1 MKIGILT
8 QPLYVNYGG
17 ILQCYALQKK
27 LQLMG
32 HETVVLQRE
41 FLRKYTIGGAI
52 LHYAKQIVKLLLG
65 KKAIWIYNVAEEKRS
80 YAAKHTSV
88 FINKYIKSLSKKCYT
103 TDELK
108 KEAELHQLDA
118 IIVGSDQVWRPDYSP
133 CQLNYFLDF
142 LSNDSKIKRLSYAAS
157 FGTDNW
163 MFSPE
168 LTKQCGEL
176 LRKFDAVS
184 VRELSGIDLCKK
196 HFDVDAVQVID
207 PTMLLNKEDY
217 SDLVETR
224 KNRGNLF
231 CYVLDRTAEKQS
243 AIASIANKSNLVPFE
258 NMPELEITSSNLYH
272 NLEKCVTPPIEDWIS
287 AFMEAE
293 MVITDS
299 FHGCVFSIIFNKPF
313 WVIGNK
319 ARGMARF
326 DTLLSQYSLQDRL
339 INPSEVGNIDVNK
352 PIEWDLINNRRKE
365 LQDIAVNFIEKS
377 LI

>member
-80 YAAKHTSV
+80 YAAKHTLV

-108 KEAELHQLDA
+108 KEAEFHQLDA

-196 HFDVDAVQVID
+196 YFDTDAVQVID
-207 PTMLLNKEDY
+207 PTMLLNREDY

-224 KNRGNLF
+224 KKRGNLF
-231 CYVLDRTAEKQS
+231 CYILDRTMEKQS

-258 NMPELEITSSNLYH
+258 NMPELEITPSNLYRDI
-272 NLEKCVTPPIEDWIS
+272 EKCVTPPVEDWIS

-293 MVITDS
+293 MIVTDS

-326 DTLLSQYSLQDRL
+326 ETLLSQYGLQDRL

-352 PIEWDLINNRRKE
+352 PINWDGVNNKRKE

>member
-41 FLRKYTIGGAI
+41 FMRKYTIGGAI
-52 LHYAKQIVKLLLG
+52 LHYTKQIVKLLLG

-80 YAAKHTSV
+80 YAAKHTLV

-108 KEAELHQLDA
+108 KEVEFHQLDA

-133 CQLNYFLDF
+133 CQLNYFLNF
-142 LSNDSKIKRLSYAAS
+142 LSDDSKIKRLSYAAS

-163 MFSPE
+163 MFSPK

-207 PTMLLNKEDY
+207 PTMLLNREDY
-217 SDLVETR
+217 SDLVETC
-224 KNRGNLF
+224 KKRGNLF
-231 CYVLDRTAEKQS
+231 CYILDRTMEKQS

-258 NMPELEITSSNLYH
+258 NMPELEITSSNLYRDI
-272 NLEKCVTPPIEDWIS
+272 EKCVTPPVEDWIS
-287 AFMEAE
+287 AFMDAE
-293 MVITDS
+293 MVVTDS

-313 WVIGNK
+313 WVVGNK

-326 DTLLSQYSLQDRL
+326 ETLLSQYGLQDRL

-352 PIEWDLINNRRKE
+352 PINWDGVNNKRKE

>member
-1 MKIGILT
+1 
-8 QPLYVNYGG
+8 
-17 ILQCYALQKK
+17 
-27 LQLMG
+27 
-32 HETVVLQRE
+32 
-41 FLRKYTIGGAI
+41 
-52 LHYAKQIVKLLLG
+52 LG

-196 HFDVDAVQVID
+196 YFDTDAVQVID
-207 PTMLLNKEDY
+207 PTMLLNREDY

-258 NMPELEITSSNLYH
+258 NMPELEITSSNLYRDI
-272 NLEKCVTPPIEDWIS
+272 EKCVTPPVEDWIS
-287 AFMEAE
+287 AFMDAE
-293 MVITDS
+293 MVVTDS

-326 DTLLSQYSLQDRL
+326 DTILSQYGLQDRL
-339 INPSEVGNIDVNK
+339 INPSEVGNIDVKK
-352 PIEWDLINNRRKE
+352 PINWDGVNNKRKE
-365 LQDIAVNFIEKS
+365 LQDIAVNLIEIS

>member
-17 ILQCYALQKK
+17 ILQCYTLQKK

-32 HETVVLQRE
+32 HETIVLQRE
-41 FLRKYTIGGAI
+41 FLRRYTIGGAI

-80 YAAKHTSV
+80 YAAKYTSA

-108 KEAELHQLDA
+108 KEAEFHQLDA

-168 LTKQCGEL
+168 LTKQCGKL
-176 LRKFDAVS
+176 LKKFDAVS
-184 VRELSGIDLCKK
+184 VRELSGIYLCKK
-196 HFDVDAVQVID
+196 YFDTDAVQVID
-207 PTMLLNKEDY
+207 PTMLLNREDY
-217 SDLVETR
+217 SDLVETC
-224 KNRGNLF
+224 KKRGNLF
-231 CYVLDRTAEKQS
+231 CYILDRTMEKQS

-258 NMPELEITSSNLYH
+258 NMPELEITPSNLYRDI
-272 NLEKCVTPPIEDWIS
+272 EKCVTPPVEDWIS

-293 MVITDS
+293 MVVTDS

-326 DTLLSQYSLQDRL
+326 DTLLSQYGLQDRL

-352 PIEWDLINNRRKE
+352 PINWDGVNNKRKE
-365 LQDIAVNFIEKS
+365 LQDIAVNFIEKN